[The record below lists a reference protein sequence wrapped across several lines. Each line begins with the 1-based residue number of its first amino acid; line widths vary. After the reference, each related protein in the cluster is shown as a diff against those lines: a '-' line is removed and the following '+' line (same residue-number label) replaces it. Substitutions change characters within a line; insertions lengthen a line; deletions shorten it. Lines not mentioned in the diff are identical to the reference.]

1 MHLIL
6 ISAAHHLADII
17 RNSSPRFAIRVF
29 WGWGIGKTTLMKMIE
44 ASLLIGRP
52 VFDWESTPEKYR
64 ENHISNLRDI
74 S

>member
-1 MHLIL
+1 
-6 ISAAHHLADII
+6 
-17 RNSSPRFAIRVF
+17 
-29 WGWGIGKTTLMKMIE
+29 MKMIE

-52 VFDWESTPEKYR
+52 VFDWEIPEKYR